1 MVNTVS
7 KYHCIIY
14 YLMYVLFI
22 CSDDVT
28 ISVVEEIIKVDFF
41 DDVITVG
48 IGIQIKIYN
57 I

>member
-28 ISVVEEIIKVDFF
+28 VSVVEEIIKVGFL